1 MSYHVWSDNEIQML
15 IAGLKRYNFDWDE
28 VRRKI
33 LPNLTVAQIKNK
45 FYSNRYYKTL
55 SMQPITL
62 QEKILLKSQTHI
74 GQQKTN
80 QEIQLE
86 MSELLNKLSESL
98 TK

>member
-55 SMQPITL
+55 SMQPITK
-62 QEKILLKSQTHI
+62 QEKLLLKSQTPST
-74 GQQKTN
+74 QNKSPETQ
-80 QEIQLE
+80 QEITD
-86 MSELLNKLSESL
+86 LLNKLTDSL